1 MAILSVAFFL
11 IQNYTSDM
19 SLTKLNMLAQYWTL
33 RMGMFNTDSYFFI
46 NDATGAN
53 SISSRYV
60 CADIAEIFK

>member
-1 MAILSVAFFL
+1 
-11 IQNYTSDM
+11 M